1 MTNLG
6 RPFRFALR
14 AFFMFCW
21 RALIDYAL
29 RLLQSAENTETRREQ
44 YCRYCNTCF
53 EMDVHQ
59 IDFIPKQSLDQLN
72 EDVQLA
78 MRTTFDAD
86 FNEIRDLPLDLQRA
100 EALEALGISEF
111 YYGVYN
117 DALEHLEKSLSY
129 ANTLERRGQHRI
141 IFIKLLVNLMFMVC
155 LQFFSFQSIFS
166 IR

>member
-1 MTNLG
+1 
-6 RPFRFALR
+6 
-14 AFFMFCW
+14 
-21 RALIDYAL
+21 
-29 RLLQSAENTETRREQ
+29 
-44 YCRYCNTCF
+44 
-53 EMDVHQ
+53 MDVHQ

-141 IFIKLLVNLMFMVC
+141 IFIKLLVILMFMVC
-155 LQFFSFQSIFS
+155 LQFFLF
-166 IR
+166 